1 MAETKGLE
9 PSTSGVT
16 GRRSKP
22 TELRLRELFKYYT
35 SLTKLA
41 ILLFKIITFLTKLIN
56 KDNK

>member
-1 MAETKGLE
+1 MLKKVLVAETKGLE

-35 SLTKLA
+35 GL
-41 ILLFKIITFLTKLIN
+41 KIIAIVKH
-56 KDNK
+56 